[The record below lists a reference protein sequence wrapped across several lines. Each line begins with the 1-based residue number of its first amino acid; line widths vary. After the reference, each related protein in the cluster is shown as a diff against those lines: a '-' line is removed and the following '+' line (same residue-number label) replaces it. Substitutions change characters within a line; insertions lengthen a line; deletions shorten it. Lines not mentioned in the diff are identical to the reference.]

1 MKKEE
6 NKIVL
11 GTAQFSNDYG
21 VTNEEF
27 LNNYK
32 IKKILQESLKFD
44 IKTIDT
50 APNYKGVEKKLGIF
64 NLKSFNLIT
73 KMSLSHNNKILSSN
87 DLEQKIE
94 NSISNLNIEKIYAIL
109 IRNPKNL
116 LKNIKLLDVLKDYKK
131 KEKVFKIGYTLYNT
145 EELEEL
151 YKFFKPDIVQIPYSI
166 VDKRFEK
173 KNWITKMYNEGVEIH
188 VRSVFLQGLL
198 LVNIESLPKKFQKYK
213 NFFEKFDLWVNK
225 KKISKLQACL
235 GPILYDKRIAK
246 VVVGISSS
254 KNLAQINNIKA
265 KKIFYPEWFKL
276 KNRKL
281 LDPSCW

>member
-87 DLEQKIE
+87 DFEQKIE

-145 EELEEL
+145 EELEGL

-235 GPILYDKRIAK
+235 GPILDDKRIAK

>member
-32 IKKILQESLKFD
+32 IKKILQESLKFH

-145 EELEEL
+145 EELEGL

>member
-145 EELEEL
+145 EELEGL